1 MATPKKQTLSASA
14 AALGLPTSSLAKA
27 TPKPTPTP
35 TPKATPKP
43 VVKTTPTPTPTS
55 SVKSAFNQNI
65 DTTQLQVDDPRYT
78 GPKPEVQAPTVPTVP
93 LVPNPLVEP
102 PVTPVPRTVFDVVPN
117 GDGTSTII
125 YSNGDKETIGQ
136 KTDTIT
142 AKPTTNIDVLKAGL
156 KGLGFSTGVI
166 DASSGFL
173 NSLLAEGLDYDNATD
188 IFLNNQEFTLKN
200 GTKIK
205 SPFYTEYGYLNEGL
219 ASPKTPSELYNAVEG
234 YKIVQQRF
242 NLDKKFISPDY
253 LKDLVKNNVDVDTFG
268 QRANINRL
276 AAINTDPAK
285 VAALVKLGYIKDA
298 TGLTDFYM
306 DPKIGQEVMQQNL
319 NTAAFATE
327 AVRRSQ
333 SGIALDT
340 AYAKQMGANLTGKGF
355 TEAQVTATA
364 AQGYETIGKQLDPF
378 VKLEQIYGGT
388 SYAMSNS
395 QLRGDLQKQLEAE
408 QFQGTESELLKRRT
422 EQEELAFK
430 RKSGTIGASRGS
442 GGSLG
447 TTSTIGSY

>member
-1 MATPKKQTLSASA
+1 MATKAQIAKKKALNEANALLAKTKTRLATAETTQAQLKTLSTESKAAVVESKAITDEIKASTEASA
-14 AALGLPTSSLAKA
+14 KILGGK
-27 TPKPTPTP
+27 
-35 TPKATPKP
+35 
-43 VVKTTPTPTPTS
+43 
-55 SVKSAFNQNI
+55 I
-65 DTTQLQVDDPRYT
+65 VDNTFIP
-78 GPKPEVQAPTVPTVP
+78 A
-93 LVPNPLVEP
+93 
-102 PVTPVPRTVFDVVPN
+102 PRTVVEVVSN

-125 YSNGDKETIGQ
+125 YSNGSREIIGQ
-136 KTDTIT
+136 KVDTT
-142 AKPTTNIDVLKAGL
+142 APKPTTNIDILKAGL
-156 KGLGFSTGVI
+156 RGLGFSAGVI
-166 DASSGFL
+166 DSSTGFL
-173 NSLLAEGLDYDNATD
+173 NSLLSEGLDYDNATD
-188 IFLNNQEFTLKN
+188 VFLNNQEYTLKS

-253 LKDLVKNNVDVDTFG
+253 LKDLVKNNVDAQTFG
-268 QRANINRL
+268 ERANINRL

-327 AVRRSQ
+327 AVRRGQ
-333 SGIALDT
+333 SGINLDT
-340 AYAKQMGANLTGKGF
+340 AYAKQMGANLTAKGLS
-355 TEAQVTATA
+355 ESQVTAVA

-378 VKLEQIYGGT
+378 VKLQQIYGLSVGT
-388 SYAMSNS
+388 GAQAES
-395 QLRGDLQKQLEAE
+395 QLRAEFQKQLEAE
-408 QFQGTESELLKRRT
+408 QFGGVSSELLRIRT
-422 EQEELAFK
+422 EQEELEFK
-430 RKSGTIGASRGS
+430 RKPGTIGASRMS

-447 TTSTIGSY
+447 TKGTAGSI